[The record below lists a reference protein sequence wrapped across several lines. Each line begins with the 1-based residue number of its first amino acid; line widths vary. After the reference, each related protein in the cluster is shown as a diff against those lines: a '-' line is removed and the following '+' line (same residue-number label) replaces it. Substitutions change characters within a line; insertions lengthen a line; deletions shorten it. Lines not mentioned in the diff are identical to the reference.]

1 MLNLSL
7 NKLKVIAIIRGNK
20 DYKSMSEEGLIYS
33 INESESVK
41 KSEKNFDDARIEKI
55 KKDFNKL
62 RDRLSKPKINRLEKD
77 LYRTENKKIKDIEK
91 NLLKLE
97 KNLSKLKKYYDY
109 DDIECKEIRDVK
121 NLFDLSIDKD
131 YYKTLKTLLLI
142 TVILNMKV
150 KEIRTK
156 LFQLKNILI

>member
-1 MLNLSL
+1 M
-7 NKLKVIAIIRGNK
+7 
-20 DYKSMSEEGLIYS
+20 
-33 INESESVK
+33 
-41 KSEKNFDDARIEKI
+41 
-55 KKDFNKL
+55 
-62 RDRLSKPKINRLEKD
+62 
-77 LYRTENKKIKDIEK
+77 KDIEK

-150 KEIRTK
+150 KEINV
-156 LFQLKNILI
+156 LKNLMKFVLCLQITIV

>member
-1 MLNLSL
+1 M
-7 NKLKVIAIIRGNK
+7 
-20 DYKSMSEEGLIYS
+20 
-33 INESESVK
+33 
-41 KSEKNFDDARIEKI
+41 
-55 KKDFNKL
+55 
-62 RDRLSKPKINRLEKD
+62 
-77 LYRTENKKIKDIEK
+77 KDIEK

-109 DDIECKEIRDVK
+109 DDIEYKEIRDVK
-121 NLFDLSIDKD
+121 NVFDLSIDED
-131 YYKTLKTLLLI
+131 YYKPLKTLLLI

>member
-1 MLNLSL
+1 M
-7 NKLKVIAIIRGNK
+7 
-20 DYKSMSEEGLIYS
+20 
-33 INESESVK
+33 
-41 KSEKNFDDARIEKI
+41 
-55 KKDFNKL
+55 
-62 RDRLSKPKINRLEKD
+62 
-77 LYRTENKKIKDIEK
+77 KDIEK